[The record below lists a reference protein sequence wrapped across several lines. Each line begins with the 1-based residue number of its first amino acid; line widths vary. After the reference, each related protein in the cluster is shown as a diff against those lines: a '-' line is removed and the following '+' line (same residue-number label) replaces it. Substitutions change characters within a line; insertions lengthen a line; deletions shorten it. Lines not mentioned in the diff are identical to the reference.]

1 MSDEIDYVALI
12 AEVELIVLGGQDW
25 LARARAGAIK
35 ASQEAIERRAK
46 RLEHQQQILSIF
58 KRAQERRAARENQNV

>member
-25 LARARAGAIK
+25 LARARDGSIK
-35 ASQEAIERRAK
+35 ASQETIERRAK
-46 RLEHQQQILSIF
+46 RLELQQQILSIF
-58 KRAQERRAARENQNV
+58 KRAQERRAARETRNV